1 MSDRDRKRRKLEK
14 VRRMHSILLMTGF
27 LCMVFLTVMTV
38 ILYRQRKATEEEIAR
53 RKYEESVSN
62 TRFVGETIEYEG
74 KTYRRNSSIKAILCM
89 GVDRKGPMTE
99 ETVHTFGGQAD
110 GIFLLAY
117 DTARNDLQIL
127 MIPRDSMTEI
137 TLTDLNG
144 NVLGKEVQHLTL
156 AYAYGDGREL
166 SCERTME
173 AVSNL
178 LGGLS
183 IDHYMAADVDVI
195 NTLNDRVG
203 GVTVTIPQDGMEKKD
218 PAFVKGATLTLRG
231 EQAEAFVRYR
241 DIEERYSALYRMER
255 QKEYITGFFD
265 VVKEGTKRDGRMV
278 EELFGL
284 VEDHMIT
291 DMNKGEYLKIAMDAL
306 AMSNLDEDGFHTVP
320 GKAVSTDVYDEFY
333 ADQAALT
340 PLILELFYREIS

>member
-1 MSDRDRKRRKLEK
+1 MSDRSIKKRQIEK
-14 VRRMHSILLMTGF
+14 VRRMHRIFLLIF
-27 LCMVFLTVMTV
+27 LLCAAVLSVVTVV
-38 ILYRQRKATEEEIAR
+38 LYRRRKETEEEIAR
-53 RKYEESVSN
+53 RKYQESVSN
-62 TRFVGETIEYEG
+62 VRFVSGTVEYDG
-74 KTYRRNSSIKAILCM
+74 KTYRRNSSVKAILCM
-89 GVDRKGPMTE
+89 GVDREGPMTE
-99 ETVHTFGGQAD
+99 EKVHTFGGQAD
-110 GIFLLAY
+110 GIFLLAQ
-117 DTARNDLQIL
+117 DTARNSLQIL

-144 NVLGKEVQHLTL
+144 NVLGKEIQHLTL
-156 AYAYGDGREL
+156 AYAYGDGRKL

-195 NTLNDRVG
+195 STLNDRVG

-218 PAFVKGATLTLRG
+218 PAFIKGATLTLHG

-265 VVKEGTKRDGRMV
+265 EVKEASKRDSRMV

-291 DMNKGEYLKIAMDAL
+291 DMSRGEYLKIAMDAL
-306 AMSNLDEDGFHTVP
+306 AMDALDEESFHTVP
-320 GKAVSTDVYDEFY
+320 GQAVSTDVYDEFY

-340 PLILELFYREIS
+340 PLILKLFYREVP